1 MALEVLPVRTNL
13 QIVVQTGTSDEG
25 NPIYRTRTFRNVK
38 TDAADQDVYDV
49 GAALAGLQQHPV
61 NVIQRLNEFDL
72 VSV

>member
-1 MALEVLPVRTNL
+1 VALEVLPVRTNL

-25 NPIYRTRTFRNVK
+25 NPIYRTRNFRNVK

-49 GAALAGLQQHPV
+49 GVALAGLQQHPV
-61 NVIQRLNEFDL
+61 NAIQRLNEFDL